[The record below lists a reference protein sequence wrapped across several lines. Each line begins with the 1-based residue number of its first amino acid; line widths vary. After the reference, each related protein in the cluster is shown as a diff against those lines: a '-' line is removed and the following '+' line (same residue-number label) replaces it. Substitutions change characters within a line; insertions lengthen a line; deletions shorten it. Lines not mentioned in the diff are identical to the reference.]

1 MVLSCILA
9 ESLMRTPSSTL
20 LAFLALLLPA
30 TASASIYRYEVDGQ
44 VIFTSQPINGESPTE
59 VMPDPARRAGP
70 SVPATSSGAS
80 AASDHNA
87 FDAYIAEA
95 SVQYEIPEAFIKA
108 VIHVESAFN
117 PNAVSH
123 EGAMGLMQLMPGTA
137 EYLGCDDPFDPRQNI
152 MAGTYYLR
160 ILSNQYG
167 GDINLVLSA
176 YNAGSGNVAR
186 AGGVPFEQTQ
196 RYVVRVFEFYRVY
209 LQEG

>member
-1 MVLSCILA
+1 MS
-9 ESLMRTPSSTL
+9 TPSATL
-20 LAFLALLLPA
+20 LVFLALLLPA
-30 TASASIYRYEVDGQ
+30 TASANIYRYDVDGQ
-44 VIFTSQPINGESPTE
+44 VIFTTTPLSGESPTD
-59 VMPDPARRAGP
+59 VMPEPGRRGVRAAPAAP
-70 SVPATSSGAS
+70 SGAS

-95 SVQYEIPEAFIKA
+95 SSLYVIPEAFIKA

-117 PNAVSH
+117 PGAVSH

-160 ILSNQYG
+160 ILSNQYD

-186 AGGVPFEQTQ
+186 AGGIPFEQTQ

>member
-1 MVLSCILA
+1 M
-9 ESLMRTPSSTL
+9 
-20 LAFLALLLPA
+20 
-30 TASASIYRYEVDGQ
+30 
-44 VIFTSQPINGESPTE
+44 IFTTEPLDDESPTE
-59 VMPDPARRAGP
+59 VMPAPARRSVPA
-70 SVPATSSGAS
+70 VPATSSGAS
-80 AASDHNA
+80 AASDHDA

-95 SVQYEIPEAFIKA
+95 AAEYSIPEAFIKA

-137 EYLGCDDPFDPRQNI
+137 EYLGCADPFDPRQNI

-160 ILSNQYG
+160 ILSNQYD

-186 AGGVPFEQTQ
+186 AGGIPFEQTQ

>member
-1 MVLSCILA
+1 MS
-9 ESLMRTPSSTL
+9 TPPSTL
-20 LAFLALLLPA
+20 LVFLSLLLPA
-30 TASASIYRYEVDGQ
+30 TASANIYRYEVDGH
-44 VIFTSQPINGESPTE
+44 VIFTTEPIDDESPTE
-59 VMPDPARRAGP
+59 VMPAPARRSAP
-70 SVPATSSGAS
+70 AMPATSSGAS
-80 AASDHNA
+80 AAADHDA

-95 SVQYEIPEAFIKA
+95 AAEYSIPEAFIKA

-137 EYLGCDDPFDPRQNI
+137 EYLGCADPFDPRQNI

-160 ILSNQYG
+160 ILSNQYD

-186 AGGVPFEQTQ
+186 AGGIPFEQTQ

>member
-1 MVLSCILA
+1 
-9 ESLMRTPSSTL
+9 
-20 LAFLALLLPA
+20 LPA
-30 TASASIYRYEVDGQ
+30 TASANIYRYEVDGH
-44 VIFTSQPINGESPTE
+44 VIFTTEPLDDESPTE
-59 VMPDPARRAGP
+59 VMPDPARRPVPAA
-70 SVPATSSGAS
+70 PATSSGAS
-80 AASDHNA
+80 AASDHEA

-95 SVQYEIPEAFIKA
+95 AAEYSIPEAFIKA

-137 EYLGCDDPFDPRQNI
+137 EYLGCADPFDPRQNI

-160 ILSNQYG
+160 ILSNQYD

-186 AGGVPFEQTQ
+186 AGGIPFEQTQ